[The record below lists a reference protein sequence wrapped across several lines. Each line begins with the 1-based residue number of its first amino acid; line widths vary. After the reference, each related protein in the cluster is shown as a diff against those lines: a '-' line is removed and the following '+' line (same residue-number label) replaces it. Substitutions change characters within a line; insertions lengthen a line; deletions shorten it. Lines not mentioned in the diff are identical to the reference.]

1 MSLREDWDAGAE
13 DWIRWARSPG
23 HDHYFWRLN
32 LPALLELLPPP
43 GRRTLDVGCGEGR
56 LARELSAR
64 GHRVTG
70 VEGSPAL
77 AEAAR
82 ASDPALEVI
91 CADAAE
97 LPLPGGSADLAVA
110 CLSLLNMDDMPRVVA
125 EVARVLEPG
134 GRFAI
139 VEVHPFRSV
148 AEVDDYFA
156 ATRFA
161 ESRERDGL
169 RMTFHDTH
177 RPLTDLFG
185 ALEASRMTVEAV
197 REPVPDDAHVAER
210 PEAARWRTRPL
221 FLHLRAIKPV
231 W

>member
-1 MSLREDWDAGAE
+1 MSLREHWDDSAE

-97 LPLPGGSADLAVA
+97 LPLPDASADLAVA

-125 EVARVLEPG
+125 EVVRVLEPG

-139 VEVHPFRSV
+139 VEVHPFRSA

-156 ATRFA
+156 ATRFT
-161 ESRERDGL
+161 ETRERDGL

-185 ALEASRMTVEAV
+185 ALEGARMTVEAV

-210 PEAARWRTRPL
+210 PEAARWRKSPL